1 MINELWNICSNY
13 PTIEVSNLG
22 NCRRTKDKNKKYLY
36 VSRQGYYVTEVKVKG
51 KRKLL
56 KLHRLIAE
64 VFLNPPEKEL
74 VEECSKSHWGV
85 VCVNHIDGN
94 KLNNNVSNL
103 EWCTA
108 AENNRHASN
117 NNLIPPLKGEKNGRA
132 KLKESQVHEICRLF
146 QDTDIKAQDVAD
158 MFDISLAQV
167 QKIRCGIAWKEV
179 WNQYS
184 IEVNYRTRNFND

>member
-1 MINELWNICSNY
+1 MVSELWKICNNY

-22 NCRRTKDKNKKYLY
+22 NCRRTNNKNKKYLY
-36 VSRQGYYVTEVKVKG
+36 VSRQGYYVTEVKVNG

-64 VFLNPPEKEL
+64 AFLNPPTKEL
-74 VEECSKSHWGV
+74 VEECSEAHWGV
-85 VCVNHIDGN
+85 VCVNHKDGN

-108 AENNRHASN
+108 ADNNRHASK
-117 NNLIPPLKGEKNGRA
+117 NNLVPSLKGEKNGRA

-146 QDTDIKAQDVAD
+146 QDTSIKTQDVAN
-158 MFDISLAQV
+158 MFNISLAQV

-179 WNQYS
+179 WKQYS
-184 IEVNYRTRNFND
+184 INVNYYTRNSKD